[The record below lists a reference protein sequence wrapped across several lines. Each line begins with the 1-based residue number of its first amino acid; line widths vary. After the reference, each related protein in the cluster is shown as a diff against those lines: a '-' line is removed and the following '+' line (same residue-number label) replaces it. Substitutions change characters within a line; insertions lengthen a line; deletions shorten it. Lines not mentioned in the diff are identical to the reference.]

1 MMTPQDIEAQLSY
14 AYLHAV
20 ASHAGIAC
28 QEANRAHDNQGIDA
42 TLSLRKDFG
51 PGALWEQI
59 TLHLQLKA
67 TIKPPSRKRGRLSY
81 FLEDVDEYDR
91 LRRPSHLPPRLL
103 AVLFLP
109 PEHPQ
114 WLTHSADQL
123 VLCRCAYWVSLRGAP
138 PSANAAGQTVY
149 LPEAQ
154 ALSPTGLLGLFE
166 RIAREEELRYE
177 P

>member
-51 PGALWEQI
+51 PGALWGQI

-67 TIKPPSRKRGRLSY
+67 TIRPPSRNGGRLSY
-81 FLEDVDEYDR
+81 FLDDVAQYDR
-91 LRRPSHLPPRLL
+91 LRTPSNLPPRLL

-114 WLTHSADQL
+114 WLTHSAEQL
-123 VLCRCAYWVSLRGAP
+123 VLCRCAYWVSLVGAP
-138 PSANAAGQTVY
+138 ASTNTTGQTVY

-154 ALSPTGLLGLFE
+154 ALSPPGLLDLFA
-166 RIAREEELRYE
+166 RISRQEELRYE

>member
-51 PGALWEQI
+51 PDAFGELS
-59 TLHLQLKA
+59 LHVQLKSTTKVPA
-67 TIKPPSRKRGRLSY
+67 QRRGRLSY
-81 FLEDVDEYDR
+81 FLDDLAEYDR
-91 LRRPSHLPPRLL
+91 LRQKTRVPPKLL

-114 WLTHSADQL
+114 WLSHSDEQL
-123 VLCRCAYWVSLRGAP
+123 VLCRCAYWVSLLGAP
-138 PSANAAGQTVY
+138 VSTNDTGQTVY
-149 LPEAQ
+149 LPETQ
-154 ALSPTGLLGLFE
+154 TLSPMGLLSLFE
-166 RIAREEELRYE
+166 QVARGKELRYE

>member
-1 MMTPQDIEAQLSY
+1 MTPQDIEAQLSY

-51 PGALWEQI
+51 PEALL
-59 TLHLQLKA
+59 TDVSLHLQLKA
-67 TIKPPSRKRGRLSY
+67 TTKVPARARQRLSY
-81 FLEDVDEYDR
+81 FLDGIDEYDR
-91 LRRPSHLPPRLL
+91 LRAASSMPSRILG
-103 AVLFLP
+103 VLFLP
-109 PEHPQ
+109 PEHAR
-114 WLTHSADQL
+114 WLTHSPEQL
-123 VLCRCAYWVSLRGAP
+123 TLCRCAYWVSLRGAP
-138 PSANAAGQTVY
+138 ASHNDSGQTVY

-154 ALSPTGLLGLFE
+154 LVSPAGLLTLFE
-166 RIAREEELRYE
+166 RIARQEDLIYE